1 MTAGAVSSITTTRR
15 VCVSVPGVDA
25 KAGQFARKKTVRRS
39 TLRGTRQRTAQREK
53 NPSRRRNQ
61 EGPFAWSRP
70 PVRGR
75 RHSGPGTG
83 RRPRRAGKS
92 IAHCPRRWGVFKKA
106 PAAGRRAVAPG
117 RGPAA
122 RAPPAPRTPLP
133 LGGWRAPGAGA
144 PSEAL
149 GARGRGRA
157 GPFAPPN
164 ARAATRAAAFLQ
176 RFSPRARARRAGHR
190 SRARHPCMGPALER
204 YGAPKADVGAE
215 PGLIY
220 GRRVCIRADARPRRF
235 CAGGSRTGDPSK
247 KTGGG
252 TLAAPARTPPQH
264 ARSARALAADA
275 ARRQPEPIQKN
286 RRRHARGA
294 GPNAPEARGRWTRRR
309 PRPRRSPGLAGRAR
323 PSWPPRGRPRPMPTP
338 ARRDRT
344 AAGPVR
350 RLTRGRRRGRPTRG
364 RRGRATRRR
373 SCGAR
378 PPEARPG
385 AAEPRARLG
394 GRHAARRVCSQR
406 SQRSRAQNAGSA
418 RARRPRSRKEASRRG
433 SRSPTAASTRNCVRK
448 GGSMPPFGA
457 DRLPLALNS
466 MVD

>member
-1 MTAGAVSSITTTRR
+1 MD
-15 VCVSVPGVDA
+15 P
-25 KAGQFARKKTVRRS
+25 
-39 TLRGTRQRTAQREK
+39 QRT
-53 NPSRRRNQ
+53 
-61 EGPFAWSRP
+61 
-70 PVRGR
+70 
-75 RHSGPGTG
+75 
-83 RRPRRAGKS
+83 RAPAHHPS
-92 IAHCPRRWGVFKKA
+92 IAHCPVDGVFKKNIGGEGEAAGASPLPPNPLPLRRGGA
-106 PAAGRRAVAPG
+106 PSLPRARYRRPPSPPSGRLAPSTRRRARASAGRR
-117 RGPAA
+117 
-122 RAPPAPRTPLP
+122 
-133 LGGWRAPGAGA
+133 WRA
-144 PSEAL
+144 L
-149 GARGRGRA
+149 
-157 GPFAPPN
+157 
-164 ARAATRAAAFLQ
+164 ATWRFLIIY
-176 RFSPRARARRAGHR
+176 FEPTRARRAPAAAGPGT
-190 SRARHPCMGPALER
+190 HP
-204 YGAPKADVGAE
+204 K
-215 PGLIY
+215 
-220 GRRVCIRADARPRRF
+220 
-235 CAGGSRTGDPSK
+235 K

-252 TLAAPARTPPQH
+252 TLAAPARTRPK
-264 ARSARALAADA
+264 R
-275 ARRQPEPIQKN
+275 EG
-286 RRRHARGA
+286 ARGGRGA
-294 GPNAPEARGRWTRRR
+294 EALDAPSAAA
-309 PRPRRSPGLAGRAR
+309 RRSPGLAGRAR

>member
-1 MTAGAVSSITTTRR
+1 MEPTSRAASR
-15 VCVSVPGVDA
+15 
-25 KAGQFARKKTVRRS
+25 VRRGIRS
-39 TLRGTRQRTAQREK
+39 P
-53 NPSRRRNQ
+53 NFYFPSRR
-61 EGPFAWSRP
+61 
-70 PVRGR
+70 
-75 RHSGPGTG
+75 
-83 RRPRRAGKS
+83 
-92 IAHCPRRWGVFKKA
+92 
-106 PAAGRRAVAPG
+106 APG
-117 RGPAA
+117 
-122 RAPPAPRTPLP
+122 
-133 LGGWRAPGAGA
+133 
-144 PSEAL
+144 
-149 GARGRGRA
+149 GR
-157 GPFAPPN
+157 
-164 ARAATRAAAFLQ
+164 
-176 RFSPRARARRAGHR
+176 
-190 SRARHPCMGPALER
+190 
-204 YGAPKADVGAE
+204 
-215 PGLIY
+215 
-220 GRRVCIRADARPRRF
+220 
-235 CAGGSRTGDPSK
+235 RTGDPSK

-252 TLAAPARTPPQH
+252 TLAAPARTRPK
-264 ARSARALAADA
+264 R
-275 ARRQPEPIQKN
+275 EG
-286 RRRHARGA
+286 ARGGRGA
-294 GPNAPEARGRWTRRR
+294 EKLDAPSAAATPQPGP
-309 PRPRRSPGLAGRAR
+309 GRAR
-323 PSWPPRGRPRPMPTP
+323 TAELATARRPRPMPTP